1 MIRKFYIS
9 GSHYKRLGGLSYC
22 HSLQNGGFWTFYITG
37 SRCIVYISVWEVC
50 SWWFWMCSHSSE
62 LSLKKQG
69 RCGVYH
75 CCLKAKTF
83 HLPISISHLL
93 NFFLIVLSTFCV
105 VLFNNAMSSC
115 TFNYGLWFV
124 HRWIDQEKKKQ
135 NKKKRNEGW
144 EWINIKMWSI
154 IQLFVLLCALV
165 ECQCV
170 LAYQT
175 HTHSQDP
182 WELITHSIHCI
193 PKWQMLFNLNALQEG
208 HLVGMF
214 HWEPMTYIHASSYT
228 TCSRLWVINYNE
240 GKVYGRVIF
249 KRFSIFTF
257 HFSTKVIR

>member
-1 MIRKFYIS
+1 MRTS
-9 GSHYKRLGGLSYC
+9 LMWHLSP
-22 HSLQNGGFWTFYITG
+22 
-37 SRCIVYISVWEVC
+37 
-50 SWWFWMCSHSSE
+50 
-62 LSLKKQG
+62 KKQWP
-69 RCGVYH
+69 CCVYH

-115 TFNYGLWFV
+115 TTWRGASTFNYGLWFV
-124 HRWIDQEKKKQ
+124 HRWIDEEKRKKTRKKKWRLGVRTWKTEQ
-135 NKKKRNEGW
+135 KKMYYQCFI
-144 EWINIKMWSI
+144 INIKIWCI

-193 PKWQMLFNLNALQEG
+193 PKWQLLFNLNALQEG

-249 KRFSIFTF
+249 KPHVSKFKRLCCNHWKYLETDQKMYLLEDIP
-257 HFSTKVIR
+257 ILLLMD